1 MELPKISRAIGLYIS
16 LFAALLATL
25 AYVFSSVSERE
36 KARRAEESLVIARI
50 EMEQELRTI
59 SEQSKKYSE
68 LLDQL
73 VSTQKNT
80 AGVDKSEVQGQLLG
94 LKQTTDGIK
103 SDLAVT
109 QSQMSALTGAIGN
122 NPEKLLSVP
131 LLRKDVDDLKGST
144 QREIDSL
151 REEMGRTYELN
162 KWLIGL
168 ILAAVIGTVINNLLQ
183 AKAEAR
189 NRYRSTF
196 E

>member
-1 MELPKISRAIGLYIS
+1 
-16 LFAALLATL
+16 
-25 AYVFSSVSERE
+25 
-36 KARRAEESLVIARI
+36 
-50 EMEQELRTI
+50 MEQELRTI